1 MPTVREASAL
11 LRAPPSGGKAD
22 GSYPGRVHGP
32 DVESRGG
39 SGQQKDVACSGRA
52 SVLKE
57 RLREPTLQLPAGDDE
72 LDAGLRVYCEDGSG
86 KRTYATLRVRPRAR
100 FGAAFFRS
108 VSRDLGPAPQRARR
122 VSLDACSGASRAQSG
137 ARSAKARAR
146 AAC

>member
-22 GSYPGRVHGP
+22 GSNPGRVHGP
-32 DVESRGG
+32 DVESRGA
-39 SGQQKDVACSGRA
+39 SGQQKDGASSGRV

-57 RLREPTLQLPAGDDE
+57 RLREPQLPACDDE
-72 LDAGLRVYCEDGSG
+72 SDAGLRVYCEDGSG

-100 FGAAFFRS
+100 FAA
-108 VSRDLGPAPQRARR
+108 APRR
-122 VSLDACSGASRAQSG
+122 VSLDACSGAWRAQTG